1 MKNSIKSSKPIVV
14 NDIEYPYLAVSLSMS
29 PLWKPNLGASVA
41 IRLTPYRVKE
51 DGSFD
56 ILKNQPKAI
65 SLLDI
70 FETADG
76 DPHFEAAITDIMGA
90 LQTLVD
96 NKEL

>member
-1 MKNSIKSSKPIVV
+1 MKIESSNPTVV
-14 NDIEYPYLAVSLSMS
+14 NGVEYPYLAVSLSIS
-29 PLWKPNLGASVA
+29 PLWKPGIGASVA
-41 IRLTPYRVKE
+41 IRLTPFREEE
-51 DGSFD
+51 DGTFD
-56 ILKNQPKAI
+56 VLKDKPKAI

-76 DPHFEAAITDIMGA
+76 DPHFEAAITGIMKA

>member
-1 MKNSIKSSKPIVV
+1 MKIKAKNPTIK
-14 NDIEYPYLAVSLSMS
+14 DGIEYPYYAVSMSMS
-29 PLWKPNLGASVA
+29 PLWKPNIGASVA
-41 IRLTPYRVKE
+41 IRLTPFRELE

-70 FETADG
+70 FEVADG

-96 NKEL
+96 NKNL

>member
-1 MKNSIKSSKPIVV
+1 MKIKSAKPTIV
-14 NDIEYPYLAVSLSMS
+14 NGIEYPYFAVSLSMS
-29 PLWKPNLGASVA
+29 PLWKPNIGASVA
-41 IRLTPYRVKE
+41 IRLTPFRELE

-56 ILKNQPKAI
+56 ILKDKPKAI

-70 FETADG
+70 FEVADG

-96 NKEL
+96 NKKL

>member
-1 MKNSIKSSKPIVV
+1 MKIKATTPLVNHGSK
-14 NDIEYPYLAVSLSMS
+14 YPYYAVSLSMS
-29 PLWKPNLGASVA
+29 PLWKPGLGCSVA
-41 IRLTPYRVKE
+41 IRLTPFMEKQ

-56 ILKNQPKAI
+56 TLPQEKKAI

-76 DPHFEAAITDIMGA
+76 DEHFEAAITKIMEA
-90 LQTLVD
+90 LQELVD

>member
-1 MKNSIKSSKPIVV
+1 MKIRAKKPVV
-14 NDIEYPYLAVSLSMS
+14 NNGVEYPYYAVSMSMS
-29 PLWKPNLGASVA
+29 PLWKPGIGASVA
-41 IRLTPYRVKE
+41 IRLTPFRELE

-56 ILKNQPKAI
+56 ILRNQPKAI

-76 DPHFEAAITDIMGA
+76 DPHFENAITDIMGA